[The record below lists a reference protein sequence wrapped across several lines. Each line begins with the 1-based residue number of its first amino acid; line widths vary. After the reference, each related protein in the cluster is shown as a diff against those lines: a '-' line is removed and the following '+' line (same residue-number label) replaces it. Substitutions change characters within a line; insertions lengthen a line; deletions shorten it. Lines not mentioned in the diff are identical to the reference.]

1 MTGYKFYGFSKRPI
15 ICKNNLFNS
24 DLYYKKVLIEIN
36 GYKRNNLLT
45 KIRNLWNEYSKN
57 TSKSGYLEKFNYAVD
72 CLYKEKKEIVIL
84 DLGGG
89 YGDNF
94 YKFLRFN
101 QSKLKKIKYY
111 IVDQD
116 KKLLDYGKKFFVKR
130 DNIYFSQKL
139 PSMKISILLMVG
151 TLQYINDFSKVMNLI
166 NFGKFGFIYF
176 SRTIFND
183 SNFDFYS
190 KQMILNEKNLEQS
203 IKIHSLNKFLIYMKK
218 NGFKDTYLKKKQT
231 LNAFFDNSKVK
242 QKINYY
248 DLLLEKKIGSY

>member
-1 MTGYKFYGFSKRPI
+1 MIDYKFYGYSKRPI

-24 DLYYKKVLIEIN
+24 DLYYKKVLSEIN

-57 TSKSGYLEKFNYAVD
+57 ISKSGYLEKFNYAVD
-72 CLYKEKKEIVIL
+72 YLYKEKKEIVIL

-94 YKFLRFN
+94 YRFLRFN
-101 QSKLKKIKYY
+101 QSKLKKIKYF

-116 KKLLDYGKKFFVKR
+116 KKLLDYGKNFFADR
-130 DNIYFSQKL
+130 DNIYFNQKL
-139 PSMKISILLMVG
+139 PSTKISILLMVG
-151 TLQYINDFSKVMNLI
+151 TLQYSDDFSKVINLI
-166 NFGKFGFIYF
+166 NFGKLSFIYF

-190 KQMILNEKNLEQS
+190 KQIILNKKNIEQS
-203 IKIHSLNKFLIYMKK
+203 IKIHSLKKFLIFMKK
-218 NGFKDTYLKKKQT
+218 SGFKKTYLKKKQI
-231 LNAFFDNSKVK
+231 LNALFDNSKYN
-242 QKINYY
+242 QNISYY
-248 DLLLEKKIGSY
+248 DLLLEKKK